1 MYKRLVDILAS
12 NKYPYHSLKIIL
24 FPFLCVSGIIYVNT
38 LLGGVSIIMIEIMLS
53 IGVGIVAIGLF
64 AVSCVLVR
72 DKRMEKVE
80 TEKYR
85 QAMKYNFP

>member
-1 MYKRLVDILAS
+1 
-12 NKYPYHSLKIIL
+12 
-24 FPFLCVSGIIYVNT
+24 
-38 LLGGVSIIMIEIMLS
+38 MIEIMLS